1 MESGDRPA
9 GGERRLIRARFRMT
23 LPPEM
28 WISEV
33 SRANPGATYRL
44 LTGAAVEGRSLELGE
59 VLADDARR
67 AAEAVRDH
75 PDVVAFD
82 LLFVDEG
89 RALSR
94 YESTERRLYEFL
106 GESSLP
112 PLFPVVVEDGRMTF
126 DVAATQAQFDAIGAT
141 LDERE
146 FQYELLTVVHSDAS
160 DDVLTERQREC
171 LRTARAAGYFEV
183 PRRCTLADVADQ
195 LDVDKSTASVTLRR
209 ATERVLD
216 QFLVGPE

>member
-1 MESGDRPA
+1 M
-9 GGERRLIRARFRMT
+9 IRARFRMT
-23 LPPEM
+23 LPREI

-33 SRANPGATYRL
+33 SRANPQATYRL
-44 LTGAAVEGRSLELGE
+44 LTAAAVQGRSLELGE
-59 VLADDARR
+59 VVADDPRPAVGS
-67 AAEAVRDH
+67 VRDH

-82 LLFVDEG
+82 LLFVDDG

-94 YESTERRLYEFL
+94 YESTELRLYEFL
-106 GESSLP
+106 GASSLP

-126 DVAATQAQFDAIGAT
+126 DVAATRDQFEAVGAV
-141 LDERE
+141 LDDSE
-146 FQYELLTVVHSDAS
+146 FQYELLSVVHTDES
-160 DDVLTERQREC
+160 DDVLTDRQREC
-171 LRTARAAGYFEV
+171 LRIARQAGYFEV
-183 PRRCTLADVADQ
+183 PRRCTLADVADR

>member
-1 MESGDRPA
+1 M
-9 GGERRLIRARFRMT
+9 IRARFRMT

-33 SRANPGATYRL
+33 SRANPQATYRL
-44 LTGAAVEGRSLELGE
+44 LTAAPVEGRSLELGE
-59 VLADDARR
+59 VLADDPT
-67 AAEAVRDH
+67 AAASAVRDH

-82 LLFVDEG
+82 PLFEG
-89 RALSR
+89 ENRALSR
-94 YESTERRLYEFL
+94 YEAMEMRLYEFL

-126 DVAATQAQFDAIGAT
+126 DVAATQAQFEAVGAR

-146 FQYELLTVVHSDAS
+146 FQYELLSVVHTDES
-160 DDVLTERQREC
+160 DDILTERQREC
-171 LRTARAAGYFEV
+171 LRVAGQAGYFEV
-183 PRRCTLADVADQ
+183 PRECTLADVATE
-195 LDVDKSTASVTLRR
+195 LGVDKSTASVTLRR
-209 ATERVLD
+209 ATQRVIE